1 MLDLGRLTAT
11 SVINAHVNVA
21 GLCASCEHVRPCE
34 LVVLAER
41 NLAAIGVPPELGRS
55 GDRASSH
62 SPRRPSTLHGA
73 AMWPRAGAQTCRGP
87 EQPST
92 SHPPRC
98 FRALAGDEM
107 ERVDNRAGVRNGIG
121 VSVLFQPR
129 GVGRASRLTP
139 VPRTLR

>member
-87 EQPST
+87 DVQG
-92 SHPPRC
+92 PR
-98 FRALAGDEM
+98 AT
-107 ERVDNRAGVRNGIG
+107 VH
-121 VSVLFQPR
+121 
-129 GVGRASRLTP
+129 LTP
-139 VPRTLR
+139 TKVFSGAGGR